1 MIRNKGKHLYKV
13 IPMWMNRE
21 NVESDQEIEPS
32 VKQNPWILQ
41 NVKWDFSLSMPRWMW
56 LLIGLIGLVLIF
68 I

>member
-21 NVESDQEIEPS
+21 NVESNQEIEPNL
-32 VKQNPWILQ
+32 KQNPWILQ

>member
-1 MIRNKGKHLYKV
+1 
-13 IPMWMNRE
+13 MWMNRE
-21 NVESDQEIEPS
+21 NVESNQEIEPNL
-32 VKQNPWILQ
+32 KQNPWILQ